1 MASLTEERG
10 REVALHVPALSDQ
23 AAQQDI
29 REGLDELGADLDAAG
44 GRQRGHAL
52 GAMHGAGSLTREGSY
67 LGVLLIALLMVQV
80 GGRVIP
86 LFTSLRLGRSR
97 PEDRPGLE
105 PLSLGS
111 MYAVVLLQLAVLV
124 GVDPAQGL
132 LAGAMLIAGSA
143 NAVRLARWDG
153 VYTARAAA
161 LEPAPE
167 LRLHGARPHGA

>member
-1 MASLTEERG
+1 
-10 REVALHVPALSDQ
+10 
-23 AAQQDI
+23 
-29 REGLDELGADLDAAG
+29 
-44 GRQRGHAL
+44 
-52 GAMHGAGSLTREGSY
+52 MHGAGSLTREGSY